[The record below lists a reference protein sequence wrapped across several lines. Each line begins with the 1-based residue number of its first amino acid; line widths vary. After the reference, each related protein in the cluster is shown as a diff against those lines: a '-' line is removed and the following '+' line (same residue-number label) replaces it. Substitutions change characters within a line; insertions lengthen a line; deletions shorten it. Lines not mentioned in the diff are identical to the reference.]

1 MALLHVE
8 GLAESDGVV
17 FKTIPAAKYPM
28 RIVGVEDTV
37 SGPKSKVPG
46 SPMLKVKAKV
56 EEGNTGEGTTMYMNI
71 MLPTQ
76 EMDFDIKQKAIDRIK
91 RLLIACGIT
100 ESVNEFDTADLM
112 GKSFQGVVSL
122 KTEAG
127 ISSNNIVDQLPM
139 NS

>member
-17 FKTIPAAKYPM
+17 FKTIPANKYPM

-37 SGPKSKVPG
+37 SGPKSKNPG
-46 SPMLKVKAKV
+46 SPMLKIKAKV
-56 EEGNTGEGTTMYMNI
+56 EEGNEGAGTTLFMNI
-71 MLPTQ
+71 MLPTP
-76 EMDFDIKQKAIDRIK
+76 EMDFDIKQKAVDRIK

-100 ESVNEFDTADLM
+100 DAVNEVDTADLM
-112 GKSFQGVVSL
+112 GKSFQGVISL

-127 ISSNNIVDQLPM
+127 VSTNNIVDQLPL